1 MNRQKRKT
9 PPGRSPAAR
18 CERRCKLGFDGV
30 VALAVFAF
38 RGNDGQTHLLA
49 DCGASHIMHMLR
61 NLSRFTINGSICSGR
76 VFLSFVECGARTG
89 SVWFASR
96 PKETPLPFPLG

>member
-1 MNRQKRKT
+1 MEWAIS
-9 PPGRSPAAR
+9 GS
-18 CERRCKLGFDGV
+18 GFQGV
-30 VALAVFAF
+30 DSLAVFALYG
-38 RGNDGQTHLLA
+38 REGQSHFLA
-49 DCGASHIMHMLR
+49 DRGASHIMHMLR